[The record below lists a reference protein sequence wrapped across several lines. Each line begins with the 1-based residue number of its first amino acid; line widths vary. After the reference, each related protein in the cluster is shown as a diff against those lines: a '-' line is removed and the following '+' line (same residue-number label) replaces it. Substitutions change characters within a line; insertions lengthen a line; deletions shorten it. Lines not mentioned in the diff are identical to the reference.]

1 MNKENSDP
9 NGNDNQAQ
17 AQDEFGA
24 EGRHELLTGGK
35 RRSTLNRNH
44 VASVLPISPI
54 LDSQRL
60 PATPN
65 RSFKICCFIEENDDF
80 DGITVLQIKKRW
92 CGRVDSNHHGIAT
105 ASPSSWCVCQFRHD
119 RTEEK
124 RSYCSRTTAQAQACA
139 TDECYFLLGAA
150 GAGAGCCGVEDCG
163 AAGCCAGV

>member
-65 RSFKICCFIEENDDF
+65 RSFKICCFIGENDDF
-80 DGITVLQIKKRW
+80 DGITALQKRDGAVEW
-92 CGRVDSNHHGIAT
+92 I
-105 ASPSSWCVCQFRHD
+105 
-119 RTEEK
+119 
-124 RSYCSRTTAQAQACA
+124 RTTKV
-139 TDECYFLLGAA
+139 LLPPA
-150 GAGAGCCGVEDCG
+150 GIGFMYS
-163 AAGCCAGV
+163 